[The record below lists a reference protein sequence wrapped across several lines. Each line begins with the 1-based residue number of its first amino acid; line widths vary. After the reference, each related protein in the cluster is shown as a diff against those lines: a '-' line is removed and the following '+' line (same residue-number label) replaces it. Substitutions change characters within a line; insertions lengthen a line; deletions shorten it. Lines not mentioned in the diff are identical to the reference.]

1 MAAYFGPW
9 KTVLHNNIGA
19 LNAPKVR
26 QHEHGKIFVNEA
38 QRKLL
43 KEVISSSKISLH
55 LETENLLLPKPALS
69 AFCQQQ
75 SSGFP
80 FPINMSCDLIAAK
93 VKPWQGLKANR
104 KKWGSRAEQRGACY
118 TAMANSGRM
127 LQLKHE
133 PPNRRWKRV
142 FLRAWV
148 MLGLPIFQW
157 RRKADCHPRIRNFW
171 SGIRMALWF
180 VKCLIAI
187 LQGCSLK
194 DTGNQFNNHA
204 YHYIHQIAPVH
215 I

>member
-1 MAAYFGPW
+1 MLQRSGSVSMGKYLW
-9 KTVLHNNIGA
+9 MR
-19 LNAPKVR
+19 PK
-26 QHEHGKIFVNEA
+26 K
-38 QRKLL
+38 KLL
-43 KEVISSSKISLH
+43 KEVISGSKISLH

-133 PPNRRWKRV
+133 PLNWRQKGV

-157 RRKADCHPRIRNFW
+157 RRKADCCPCHQKF
-171 SGIRMALWF
+171 
-180 VKCLIAI
+180 
-187 LQGCSLK
+187 LK
-194 DTGNQFNNHA
+194 WD
-204 YHYIHQIAPVH
+204 
-215 I
+215 